1 MKKKITI
8 KNINHLQLGIHI
20 GTCFLSVYLGD
31 FILMILSSIYI
42 ITILYKDILYKKQ
55 KVEKDKYVKDLE
67 MTVGFFI
74 NLNKNKKVIPFN
86 SLN

>member
-20 GTCFLSVYLGD
+20 GSCIVSLYLGELY
-31 FILMILSSIYI
+31 LMILTSFYLA
-42 ITILYKDILYKKQ
+42 TISYKDILYKKQ

-67 MTVGFFI
+67 MVVNFFV
-74 NLNKNKKVIPFN
+74 NLNKHKKVIPFN